1 VSERDVA
8 GLLFTAE
15 MYGVQLDQLA
25 VRLAVSE
32 VRARA
37 LAARWREQGYA
48 ESARLGPGRPWVWL
62 TRDGLLACG
71 LPYRPSPPA
80 LARLAHLRAVTAVR
94 MALESAPGYLAAR
107 AYWRSERRLR
117 ARMGSRVPLRE
128 HLPDG
133 EVHWPDPDGPDP
145 GGPDPVGPDLAGS
158 VPAGGSGGA
167 PPWAGECWA
176 IEAELTRK
184 TVRRTAAIMAEI
196 LTRTGDYGCPAAE
209 VRVPGAPARHAR
221 VLYLCSA
228 AARPTVIRARDALP
242 GPLAARVEIRGLP
255 AAAGLTAG
263 PSPAARPGSSRSG
276 GPSPARTSA
285 ARSSPASTPPR
296 DSTSPATPSRD
307 SSSPTPS
314 RDGPSPANGPRDGPS
329 PATSRGRASHATP
342 PRDSEAAT

>member
-1 VSERDVA
+1 MSERDVA

-25 VRLAVSE
+25 VRLALSE

-37 LAARWREQGYA
+37 LAARWRERGYA
-48 ESARLGPGRPWVWL
+48 ESARLGPGRPWIWL

-71 LPYRPSPPA
+71 LPYRPAPPA

-94 MALESAPGYLAAR
+94 MALESAPGYLAAG

-133 EVHWPDPDGPDP
+133 EVHWPDPAGSGLDGPGLDDPAADGPDLDDSAPAEGP
-145 GGPDPVGPDLAGS
+145 GA
-158 VPAGGSGGA
+158 A

-196 LTRTGDYGCPAAE
+196 LTRTGDYGCLAAE
-209 VRVPGAPARHAR
+209 TRVPGAAPRHAR

-228 AARPTVIRARDALP
+228 AARPTVIRARDTLP
-242 GPLAARVEIRGLP
+242 GALAARVEIRGLP
-255 AAAGLTAG
+255 ADAALTAG
-263 PSPAARPGSSRSG
+263 PSPAARPASSRSG
-276 GPSPARTSA
+276 GPSPARASPA
-285 ARSSPASTPPR
+285 SSSPARTSRATQAH
-296 DSTSPATPSRD
+296 DGTSPA
-307 SSSPTPS
+307 
-314 RDGPSPANGPRDGPS
+314 A
-329 PATSRGRASHATP
+329 P

>member
-25 VRLAVSE
+25 VLLAVSE
-32 VRARA
+32 VRART

-71 LPYRPSPPA
+71 LPYRPTPPA

-94 MALESAPGYLAAR
+94 LALESAPGYQAAG

-128 HLPDG
+128 HVPDG
-133 EVHWPDPDGPDP
+133 EVHWPDTDGRGTGDPHMGDPDTDNPGTDGRARDRGP
-145 GGPDPVGPDLAGS
+145 GA
-158 VPAGGSGGA
+158 VP

-196 LTRTGDYGCPAAE
+196 LTRTGDYGGPAAE
-209 VRVPGAPARHAR
+209 VRVPGVLSRHAR
-221 VLYLCSA
+221 VLYLCSP
-228 AARPTVIRARDALP
+228 AARPTVIRARADLP
-242 GPLAARVEIRGLP
+242 GALAARVEIRGLP
-255 AAAGLTAG
+255 AGAGLSDGAPLT
-263 PSPAARPGSSRSG
+263 ARPVVDRPASSRARRTRPG
-276 GPSPARTSA
+276 GTPQG
-285 ARSSPASTPPR
+285 RSTAQDHGTPR
-296 DSTSPATPSRD
+296 DQ
-307 SSSPTPS
+307 
-314 RDGPSPANGPRDGPS
+314 G
-329 PATSRGRASHATP
+329 
-342 PRDSEAAT
+342 AAT

>member
-25 VRLAVSE
+25 VRLALSE

-37 LAARWREQGYA
+37 LAARWRQQGYA

-62 TRDGLLACG
+62 TRGGLLACG
-71 LPYRPSPPA
+71 LPYRSAPPA
-80 LARLAHLRAVTAVR
+80 LARLAHLRAVTTVR
-94 MALESAPGYLAAR
+94 MALESAPGYLAAG

-133 EVHWPDPDGPDP
+133 EVHWPDPAGSGLDAPEADGPDLDGSAAAEGP
-145 GGPDPVGPDLAGS
+145 GA
-158 VPAGGSGGA
+158 A

-196 LTRTGDYGCPAAE
+196 LTRTGDYGGPAAE
-209 VRVPGAPARHAR
+209 VRVPGVLPRHAR
-221 VLYLCSA
+221 VLYLCSP
-228 AARPTVIRARDALP
+228 AARPTVIRARDTLP
-242 GPLAARVEIRGLP
+242 AALAARVEIRGLP
-255 AAAGLTAG
+255 AGAGLTAG
-263 PSPAARPGSSRSG
+263 PSPAGRPASSRSG
-276 GPSPARTSA
+276 GPSPDRTSPASSSAARTSA
-285 ARSSPASTPPR
+285 ATQPG
-296 DSTSPATPSRD
+296 DGTSPA
-307 SSSPTPS
+307 
-314 RDGPSPANGPRDGPS
+314 A
-329 PATSRGRASHATP
+329 P

>member
-15 MYGVQLDQLA
+15 MYGVQVDQLA
-25 VRLAVSE
+25 VLLAVSE

-37 LAARWREQGYA
+37 LVARWREQGYA

-71 LPYRPSPPA
+71 LPYRPAPPA

-94 MALESAPGYLAAR
+94 MALESAPGYLAAG
-107 AYWRSERRLR
+107 AYWRGERRLR

-133 EVHWPDPDGPDP
+133 EVHWPDTDSSAPDTDDRAPARGR
-145 GGPDPVGPDLAGS
+145 GAG
-158 VPAGGSGGA
+158 

-196 LTRTGDYGCPAAE
+196 LTRTGDYGSPAAE
-209 VRVPGAPARHAR
+209 VRVPGSPPRHAR
-221 VLYLCSA
+221 VLYLCSP
-228 AARPTVIRARDALP
+228 AARPTVIRARAELP
-242 GPLAARVEIRGLP
+242 GALAARVEIRGLP
-255 AAAGLTAG
+255 AVAGLSASAPRT
-263 PSPAARPGSSRSG
+263 ARPVAGRPASSRAS
-276 GPSPARTSA
+276 RT
-285 ARSSPASTPPR
+285 RPGRTPR
-296 DSTSPATPSRD
+296 DHGTAT
-307 SSSPTPS
+307 
-314 RDGPSPANGPRDGPS
+314 
-329 PATSRGRASHATP
+329 
-342 PRDSEAAT
+342 

>member
-15 MYGVQLDQLA
+15 MYGVQVDQLA
-25 VRLAVSE
+25 VLLAVSE
-32 VRARA
+32 VRVRA
-37 LAARWREQGYA
+37 LVARWREQGYA

-71 LPYRPSPPA
+71 LPYRPAPPA

-94 MALESAPGYLAAR
+94 MALESAPGYLAGG

-133 EVHWPDPDGPDP
+133 EVHWPDPEGPHRDGPDTGSP
-145 GGPDPVGPDLAGS
+145 DTGSPDTDGPDTDGRAPDGGPGA
-158 VPAGGSGGA
+158 A

-184 TVRRTAAIMAEI
+184 TVRRTVAIMAEI
-196 LTRTGDYGCPAAE
+196 LTRTGDYGSPAAE
-209 VRVPGAPARHAR
+209 VRVLGALPRHAR
-221 VLYLCSA
+221 VLYLCSP

-242 GPLAARVEIRGLP
+242 GALAARVEIRGLP
-255 AAAGLTAG
+255 PGAGMSASPPLTAR
-263 PSPAARPGSSRSG
+263 PAADRPASSQAARTRPGRR
-276 GPSPARTSA
+276 PRDRYMRQDRYMPWDRC
-285 ARSSPASTPPR
+285 PPR
-296 DSTSPATPSRD
+296 DRW
-307 SSSPTPS
+307 
-314 RDGPSPANGPRDGPS
+314 
-329 PATSRGRASHATP
+329 P
-342 PRDSEAAT
+342 PRDHGGAT

>member
-62 TRDGLLACG
+62 TRGGLLACG
-71 LPYRPSPPA
+71 LPYRAAPPA

-94 MALESAPGYLAAR
+94 LALESAPGYLAAG

-133 EVHWPDPDGPDP
+133 EVHWPDTDGPGLDGRAPDGGP
-145 GGPDPVGPDLAGS
+145 GA
-158 VPAGGSGGA
+158 A

-196 LTRTGDYGCPAAE
+196 LTRTGDYGAPAAE
-209 VRVPGAPARHAR
+209 VRVPGARPRHAR
-221 VLYLCSA
+221 VLYLCST
-228 AARPTVIRARDALP
+228 AARPTVIRARAALP
-242 GPLAARVEIRGLP
+242 GVLAARVEIRGLP
-255 AAAGLTAG
+255 AGAGLSGRAPLPAHPVVKG
-263 PSPAARPGSSRSG
+263 PASSRASRTRPGRTPQDRG
-276 GPSPARTSA
+276 TSPDHGTSQDHG
-285 ARSSPASTPPR
+285 TPR
-296 DSTSPATPSRD
+296 DHGVAT
-307 SSSPTPS
+307 
-314 RDGPSPANGPRDGPS
+314 
-329 PATSRGRASHATP
+329 
-342 PRDSEAAT
+342 